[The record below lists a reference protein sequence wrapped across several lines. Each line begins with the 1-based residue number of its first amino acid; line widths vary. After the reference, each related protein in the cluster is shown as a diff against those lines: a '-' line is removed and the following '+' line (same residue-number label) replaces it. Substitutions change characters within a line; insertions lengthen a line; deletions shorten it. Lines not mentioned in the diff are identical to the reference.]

1 MGSPARRGGLV
12 DGDRLVAVDG
22 AALESQ
28 SHEAAVE
35 HIRRAGGACC
45 LLVVD
50 PDTDRM
56 YKMVGPHTQR

>member
-1 MGSPARRGGLV
+1 M